1 MSRLNLMT
9 GSAIVACVASMS
21 ASACAQEA
29 RDFDISRGALG
40 DALNAFATQSD
51 QQLFFGGD
59 LVAGLRTDGLRGRF
73 SSRAALTRLLA
84 GTGLSWSEP
93 RPGVLYLRREERAT
107 GPAEVSEV
115 EDVVVTGSLL
125 RGSGEL
131 ASPVLV
137 LDRDALDSR
146 GSGTVA
152 EALAA
157 LPQNY
162 AGTSTPVVQASG
174 ADRAGSNTVFAT
186 GINLRGLGP
195 TSTLTLVNGRRL
207 AGAGN
212 RAEFSDVSALP
223 SGAVERVDILLDG
236 ASALYGSDAIAGV
249 VNVILRRAFD
259 GQETRVRVAA
269 GRGGAEDLMASHLA
283 GRSWSSGSA
292 YLSYEYQKSHALSS
306 LDRDF
311 TRDGDLRPFGG
322 TDHRALN
329 GVPGNILLFNAA
341 TSSYQS
347 LFAIRPG
354 LSGTAQ
360 GPSDFVAG
368 AANLASINAGG
379 DLVPAFERHS
389 VYARASQTLGDR
401 LDLSADLRF
410 NQRDYALDG
419 GANSGVFTVTRANP
433 WFVSPTGAASHTIG
447 YSFLRDLGPLRQSG
461 RARSLGVTAGFDYA
475 LPADWSVGGYLAYAE
490 ERAEIGVR
498 NRTHSRLVNEALGTV
513 ADDPATPF
521 SVASDGYLNLFGD
534 GTRNSR
540 AVLDF
545 ISSGFSE
552 GLQTGR
558 SRSANLLVRGP
569 VGSLPGGTVDLAVGA
584 SWREEGFEAR
594 TRTFISTV
602 APVVTDTPERNREL
616 AAVFAELRAP
626 IVGEGNRRRGLY
638 SLELSLAGRWERYD
652 DFGETRNPKLGIVWG
667 ATEALRLRAS
677 WGRSFRAPAL
687 SQIADP
693 TSFSAPFLNRAD
705 GSRVL
710 ALFLTGGN
718 ADLQPETADTFSSGF
733 VYAPRGGLRLSLDY
747 FDTAFSDRIAQP
759 VAENVNGVL
768 FDRDLAAFVTLVN
781 PATNPADRALLQT
794 YAAAANFP
802 TTYPLD
808 SYAAVVD
815 ARWVNTGAVT
825 VRGLDLAG
833 TYPMAWGGTRLV
845 ADASA
850 SWILDYDSRPTPSA
864 ASRKIVGLS
873 GYPVRLRIRAGLTWS
888 RGTFGASLHW
898 NHVAA
903 YQDRVG
909 AGIDAWDT
917 ADAQLFWTPS
927 LSGAINGVQVRLSAQ
942 NLFDQDPPF
951 YDAASGF
958 GFDAGQASLLG
969 RVVSLQLVQRW

>member
-1 MSRLNLMT
+1 MSRLSLLS
-9 GSAIVACVASMS
+9 GSAIIACVLSIS
-21 ASACAQEA
+21 AEACAQNA
-29 RDFDISRGALG
+29 RDFNIPRGALG
-40 DALNAFATQSD
+40 DGLNAFATQSD
-51 QQLFFGGD
+51 QQLFFTGD
-59 LVAGLRTDGLRGRF
+59 LVAGLRTEGLRGRF
-73 SSRAALTRLLA
+73 ARRDALARLLA
-84 GTGLSWSEP
+84 GTGLTWSEP
-93 RPGVLYLRREERAT
+93 RPGVLYLRREDRAST
-107 GPAEVSEV
+107 ADEVAQV
-115 EDVVVTGSLL
+115 EDVVVTGTLL
-125 RGSGEL
+125 RGAGDL
-131 ASPVLV
+131 ASPVVV
-137 LDRDALDSR
+137 LDRAALDAR
-146 GSGTVA
+146 GGGTVA
-152 EALAA
+152 EILAA

-186 GINLRGLGP
+186 GLNLRGLGP

-223 SGAVERVDILLDG
+223 SAAVEGVDVLLDG

-249 VNVILRRAFD
+249 VNVRLRRAFD

-269 GRGGAEDLMASHLA
+269 ARGGAEEVMASHLA
-283 GRSWSSGSA
+283 GRSWSSGAA
-292 YLSYEYQKSHALSS
+292 YASYEYQKTQPLSS
-306 LDRDF
+306 RDRAF

-322 TDHRALN
+322 TDHRGLN
-329 GVPGNILLFNAA
+329 GVPGNLLVFNAA

-354 LSGTAQ
+354 ASGTAQ

-368 AANLASINAGG
+368 AANLGAVNAGG

-389 VYARASQTLGDR
+389 VYARASQSLGDR
-401 LDLSADLRF
+401 LDLSADLRVS
-410 NQRDYALDG
+410 QRDYELDG
-419 GANSGVFTVTRANP
+419 VPNSGVFTVTRANP

-447 YSFLRDLGPLRQSG
+447 YSFLRDLGPVRQSG

-475 LPADWSVGGYLAYAE
+475 LPADWSLAGYLSYAE
-490 ERAEIGVR
+490 ERAEIGVY
-498 NRTHSRLVNEALGTV
+498 NRTNSRLVNEALGTI
-513 ADDPATPF
+513 ADDPATAF
-521 SVASDGYLNLFGD
+521 SAASDGYLNLFGD

-540 AVLDF
+540 AVLHF

-552 GLQTGR
+552 GIQTGR
-558 SRSANLLVRGP
+558 ARSVNLLAQGP
-569 VGSLPGGTVDLAVGA
+569 VWVLPGGSVDLAVGA
-584 SWREEGFEAR
+584 SWRQEGFGTR
-594 TRTFISTV
+594 NRTFISTV
-602 APVVTDTPERNREL
+602 APVLSETPERNREL

-626 IVGEGNRRRGLY
+626 IVGEGNRRAGVY
-638 SLELSLAGRWERYD
+638 SLDLSLAGRWERYD
-652 DFGETRNPKLGIVWG
+652 DFGETRNPKLGVVWG
-667 ATEALRLRAS
+667 ATEALRIRAS

-693 TSFSAPFLNRAD
+693 TFFSAPFLNRAD
-705 GSRVL
+705 GARVL

-718 ADLQPETADTFSSGF
+718 ADLQPETAKTFSAGL
-733 VYAPRGGLRLSLDY
+733 VYAPKGGLRLSLDY

-759 VAENVNGVL
+759 VAENANGVL
-768 FDRDLAAFVTLVN
+768 FDPDLAAFVTLVN
-781 PATNPADRALLQT
+781 PAAKPADRALLDS

-802 TTYPLD
+802 STYPLD

-825 VRGLDLAG
+825 VRGLDLAAR
-833 TYPMAWGGTRLV
+833 YPMEIGAGRLT
-845 ADASA
+845 ADGSA

-864 ASRKIVGLS
+864 APRDVVGLS
-873 GYPVRLRIRAGLTWS
+873 GYPVRLRSRAGVTWNQ
-888 RGTFGASLHW
+888 GTFGASLHW

-903 YQDRVG
+903 YHDRLG
-909 AGIDAWDT
+909 ARIDAWDT
-917 ADAQLFWTPS
+917 ADSQLFWTPPLAGPVS
-927 LSGAINGVQVRLSAQ
+927 GVQLRLTAQ
-942 NLFDQDPPF
+942 NLFDRDPPF